1 MAAIITNKFRINNAE
16 QFVESFSETSA
27 ETYYLFIGRAHA
39 WASDAD
45 VQGNTIAEGTDASP
59 PTPNDDVTSEF
70 YNYDDM
76 LGAKLITSSDVSHC
90 IPRRNWTTG
99 TTYDMYEH
107 NISSDNTSN
116 SGATNL
122 YDSTFVVMNSS
133 YAVYKVIEN
142 DGATASTVEPTSTS
156 NSIFETSDGYRW
168 KYMYSLTSAETL
180 NFMSTDFIYEDLE
193 SRDIDDDK
201 FYFEGE
207 TKINGH
213 DCAVISSTP
222 VKESYYWGKKIFVD
236 TEIFRIRKVEYFSEN
251 NELEKTLYFKDIVKR
266 EKYWFPKTLEMQ
278 KPNGNYTIM
287 KVEAFKPDTKLDD
300 AIFTESF
307 LSTTEN

>member
-1 MAAIITNKFRINNAE
+1 MKLIKMTNKAIIFFIFLNLLFANENISKAKEIMEKVISHPSPTTSISEIKLEIVRKKGSKTKIKSRAFVSYEKQYKNQKYKKKSLVKFLEPKSVKGTGLLSWIKTN
-16 QFVESFSETSA
+16 
-27 ETYYLFIGRAHA
+27 G
-39 WASDAD
+39 
-45 VQGNTIAEGTDASP
+45 
-59 PTPNDDVTSEF
+59 
-70 YNYDDM
+70 
-76 LGAKLITSSDVSHC
+76 SSDQWFFLPKLKIAKKIKSK
-90 IPRRNWTTG
+90 
-99 TTYDMYEH
+99 DK
-107 NISSDNTSN
+107 SKS
-116 SGATNL
+116 
-122 YDSTFVVMNSS
+122 
-133 YAVYKVIEN
+133 
-142 DGATASTVEPTSTS
+142 
-156 NSIFETSDGYRW
+156 
-168 KYMYSLTSAETL
+168 
-180 NFMSTDFIYEDLE
+180 FMSTDFIYEDLE

-278 KPNGNYTIM
+278 KVNGDYTIM

-307 LSTTEN
+307 LSTTED

>member
-1 MAAIITNKFRINNAE
+1 
-16 QFVESFSETSA
+16 
-27 ETYYLFIGRAHA
+27 
-39 WASDAD
+39 
-45 VQGNTIAEGTDASP
+45 
-59 PTPNDDVTSEF
+59 
-70 YNYDDM
+70 
-76 LGAKLITSSDVSHC
+76 
-90 IPRRNWTTG
+90 
-99 TTYDMYEH
+99 
-107 NISSDNTSN
+107 
-116 SGATNL
+116 
-122 YDSTFVVMNSS
+122 
-133 YAVYKVIEN
+133 
-142 DGATASTVEPTSTS
+142 
-156 NSIFETSDGYRW
+156 
-168 KYMYSLTSAETL
+168 
-180 NFMSTDFIYEDLE
+180 MSTDFIYEDLE

>member
-1 MAAIITNKFRINNAE
+1 MKLIKMTNKAIIFFIFLNLLFANENISKAKEIMEKVISHPSPTTSISEIKLEIVRKRGSKTKIKSRAFVSYEKQYKNQKYKKKSLVKFLEPKSVKGTGLLSWIKTN
-16 QFVESFSETSA
+16 
-27 ETYYLFIGRAHA
+27 G
-39 WASDAD
+39 
-45 VQGNTIAEGTDASP
+45 
-59 PTPNDDVTSEF
+59 
-70 YNYDDM
+70 
-76 LGAKLITSSDVSHC
+76 SSDQWFFLPKLKIAKKIKSK
-90 IPRRNWTTG
+90 
-99 TTYDMYEH
+99 EK
-107 NISSDNTSN
+107 SKS
-116 SGATNL
+116 
-122 YDSTFVVMNSS
+122 
-133 YAVYKVIEN
+133 
-142 DGATASTVEPTSTS
+142 
-156 NSIFETSDGYRW
+156 
-168 KYMYSLTSAETL
+168 
-180 NFMSTDFIYEDLE
+180 FMSTDFIYEDLE

-207 TKINGH
+207 IKINGH

-236 TEIFRIRKVEYFSEN
+236 TGIFRIRKVEYFSEN